1 MWRRGRSQWLA
12 AGMTC
17 LLACQPASSRVS
29 DGSVDAAPRVSPA
42 LAARVGAVAA
52 AHDAGA
58 SVDAAAPP
66 AAAAAAPAAET
77 DADAD
82 ADFRGAIRGR
92 NVTPAYHQKY
102 AHADPALFSGYQPR
116 LARKYRVILVPGFL
130 TRLYMQLSEVA
141 KDTFKQDGFLDY
153 LSAQTEALRD
163 LGFTDPQE
171 LLEKKE
177 FDTIA
182 SVATNGERIARAI
195 QQARASGRKVILI
208 SHSKGGND
216 TLAALLL
223 LQKRHALGGVAG
235 WISLQSGFYGS
246 PVADEAMQRP
256 TLQKVGQVLLEDAG
270 GGSLDSLRDATSEAC
285 QRFMAAHE
293 DEIRQLVRTVPILSF
308 LSWKPRPAE
317 PQLLHPDTLLV
328 ATRDRMEAQG
338 LKNDGLIPRKNALL
352 PGTAYVALAYIDH
365 AEPAMNEPA
374 PVIPSKLDRKKL
386 TWALL
391 AMLLERLEPPPP
403 ARRASGGRAPH

>member
-1 MWRRGRSQWLA
+1 MRGRGRSRWLGL
-12 AGMTC
+12 GMVG
-17 LLACQPASSRVS
+17 LLACESGSRRLA
-29 DGSVDAAPRVSPA
+29 DGGADAAARVSPA
-42 LAARVGAVAA
+42 LASRVGAAPAVV
-52 AHDAGA
+52 DAG
-58 SVDAAAPP
+58 VIP
-66 AAAAAAPAAET
+66 AAAAPAPAPPAET

-82 ADFRGAIRGR
+82 ADFRGAITGR
-92 NVTPAYHQKY
+92 NVTAAYHEKY
-102 AHADPALFSGYQPR
+102 ARAAPALFAGRRQP
-116 LARKYRVILVPGFL
+116 LSHKYRVILVPGFL

-153 LSAQTEALRD
+153 LSAQKEALQD

-171 LLEKKE
+171 LLEKEE

-182 SVATNGERIARAI
+182 SVATNGERIARAV
-195 QQARASGRKVILI
+195 QQARAGGRKVILI

-223 LQKRHALGGVAG
+223 LQKRRALGGVAG
-235 WISLQSGFYGS
+235 WISLQSGFFGS

-256 TLQKVGQVLLEDAG
+256 VVQKVGQVLLEGAG
-270 GGSLDSLRDATSEAC
+270 GGSLDSLRDSTSQAC
-285 QRFMAAHE
+285 QQFMATHE
-293 DEIRQLVRTVPILSF
+293 KEIRQLVRAVPILSF
-308 LSWKPRPAE
+308 LSWKPRPRE

-352 PGTAYVALAYIDH
+352 PGTEYVALAYIDH

-391 AMLLERLEPPPP
+391 AMLLERLEPRG
-403 ARRASGGRAPH
+403 AATRASGGGARP